1 MIKIKKGL
9 NIPINGEPT
18 EEINDSK
25 KSRSVAILG
34 DDYIGMKPSMLVEEG
49 DEVRLGQVL
58 FEDKKNPGVLF
69 TSPAGGKIE
78 SINRGDRRALQ
89 SVVIEIA
96 KDEESLEFKSF
107 SKNELT
113 DVTSD
118 EVRKQLIA
126 SGMWTSFRTR
136 PYSKIPPI
144 DSSPSNLFIS
154 ALDTQPLSP
163 NPENIINLNKESFD
177 FGLLV
182 LRKLL
187 DCPIHISTVEDSN
200 LSISEDTNVKIHT
213 ISGPHPAGLV
223 GTQMHFISPA
233 SLSNIN
239 WSIGYQDLIAIGK
252 LFETGKINVER
263 IISIAG
269 PQVNS
274 PAYFKT
280 RLGACSDELTAGEL
294 TQRENRVIS
303 GSVISG
309 REAVGPYAYLGRYHN
324 QISVVAEPNSK
335 DREFMNWLTPGPRK
349 FSKIPLFLSSL
360 FPKKIFKFKALMNG
374 SDRPIVPIGVYEEV
388 LPFNFLPAMLLRNVV
403 LMDTEKIQ
411 ALGGLELD
419 EEDLS
424 LCSFV
429 CPGKYDFGS
438 LLRAGLTKIE
448 VEG

>member
-34 DDYIGMKPSMLVEEG
+34 DDYIGMKPTMLVEEG
-49 DEVRLGQVL
+49 DEVKLGQAL

-113 DVTSD
+113 EVTSD
-118 EVRKQLIA
+118 ELRKQLIA

-187 DCPIHISTVEDSN
+187 DCPIHISKAEDSN

-239 WSIGYQDLIAIGK
+239 WSIGYQDLIAMGK

-280 RLGACSDELTAGEL
+280 RLGACSDEITAGEL
-294 TQRENRVIS
+294 TQRENRIIS

>member
-9 NIPINGEPT
+9 NIPINGKPA

-25 KSRSVAILG
+25 NSRSVALLG
-34 DDYIGMKPSMLVEEG
+34 DDYIGMKPTMLVEEG
-49 DEVRLGQVL
+49 DAVRLGQAL
-58 FEDKKNPGVLF
+58 FEDKKNPGVIF

-96 KDEESLEFKSF
+96 KEEEFFDFKSF
-107 SKNELT
+107 SENELT
-113 DVTSD
+113 EATSD

-163 NPENIINLNKESFD
+163 NPENIINLKKESFD

-200 LSISEDTNVKIHT
+200 LSISEDDNIKLHT

-239 WSIGYQDLIAIGK
+239 WSIGYQDLIAIGL
-252 LFETGKINVER
+252 LFKTGKINVER

-269 PQVNS
+269 PQVNNPS
-274 PAYFKT
+274 YFKT

-294 TQRENRVIS
+294 TQRENRIIS

>member
-9 NIPINGEPT
+9 NIPINGEPA

-25 KSRSVAILG
+25 NSRSVAVLG
-34 DDYIGMKPSMLVEEG
+34 DDYVGMKPTMLVEEG

-58 FEDKKNPGVLF
+58 FEDKKNPGVIF

-107 SKNELT
+107 SENELAKT
-113 DVTSD
+113 TSD
-118 EVRKQLIA
+118 EVRKQLIN

-154 ALDTQPLSP
+154 TLDTQPLSP
-163 NPENIINLNKESFD
+163 NPEKIINLKKDSFD

-182 LRKLL
+182 LKTLL
-187 DCPIHISTVEDSN
+187 DCPIHISIAEHSN
-200 LSISEDTNVKIHT
+200 LSISEDDNIKLHT

-239 WSIGYQDLIAIGK
+239 WSIGYQDLIAVGQ
-252 LFETGKINVER
+252 LFKTGKIDVER

-269 PQVNS
+269 PQVNN

-280 RLGACSDELTAGEL
+280 RLGACSDEITAGEL

-309 REAVGPYAYLGRYHN
+309 REAIGPYAYLGRYHN
-324 QISVVAEPNSK
+324 QISVIAEPNSK

-374 SDRPIVPIGVYEEV
+374 SDRPIVPIGIYEEV

>member
-9 NIPINGEPT
+9 NIPINGEPA

-34 DDYIGMKPSMLVEEG
+34 DDYIGMKPTMLVEEG
-49 DEVRLGQVL
+49 EEVKLGQVL
-58 FEDKKNPGVLF
+58 FEDKKNSGVIF

-78 SINRGDRRALQ
+78 SINRGNRRALQ
-89 SVVIEIA
+89 SVVIEISQ
-96 KDEESLEFKSF
+96 DEESIEFKSF
-107 SKNELT
+107 SVNELT
-113 DVTSD
+113 QATSD
-118 EVRKQLIA
+118 EVRKQLIV
-126 SGMWTSFRTR
+126 SGMWTSFKTR
-136 PYSKIPPI
+136 PYSKIPHI
-144 DSSPSNLFIS
+144 ESFPSNLFIS

-163 NPENIINLNKESFD
+163 NPEKIINLKKESFD

-182 LRKLL
+182 LKKLL
-187 DCPIHISTVEDSN
+187 DCPIHISTVEDST
-200 LSISEDTNVKIHT
+200 LSLSEDDNVKLHT
-213 ISGPHPAGLV
+213 VSGPHPAGLV

-239 WSIGYQDLIAIGK
+239 WSIGYQDVIAIGQ
-252 LFETGKINVER
+252 LFETGNINVQR

-269 PQVNS
+269 PQVNN
-274 PAYFKT
+274 PAYFQT
-280 RLGACSDELTAGEL
+280 RLGACSDEITAGEL

-360 FPKKIFKFKALMNG
+360 FPNKVFKFKALMNG
-374 SDRPIVPIGVYEEV
+374 SDRPIVPIGIYEEV
-388 LPFNFLPAMLLRNVV
+388 LPLNLLPSMLLRNVA

-411 ALGGLELD
+411 DLGGLELD

-448 VEG
+448 IEG

>member
-18 EEINDSK
+18 EDINVSK
-25 KSRSVAILG
+25 NSRSVAILG
-34 DDYIGMKPSMLVEEG
+34 DDYVGMKPTMLVEEG
-49 DEVRLGQVL
+49 EDVKLGQPL
-58 FEDKKNPGVLF
+58 FEDKKNPGVIF
-69 TSPAGGKIE
+69 TSPAGGKVE
-78 SINRGDRRALQ
+78 SINRGERRALQ
-89 SVVIEIA
+89 SVVIEIS
-96 KDEESLEFKSF
+96 KTEESVEFNSY
-107 SKNELT
+107 
-113 DVTSD
+113 SD
-118 EVRKQLIA
+118 TEISQASTEEIRKQLID

-136 PYSKIPPI
+136 PYSKIPNINSLPA
-144 DSSPSNLFIS
+144 NLFIS

-163 NPENIINLNKESFD
+163 NPEFIINLKLESFN
-177 FGLLV
+177 FGVTV

-187 DCPIHISTVEDSN
+187 DCPIHVSVGENSSLPITENDN
-200 LSISEDTNVKIHT
+200 LNLHT
-213 ISGPHPAGLV
+213 FSGPHPAGLV

-239 WSIGYQDLIAIGK
+239 WSLGYQDVIAIGE
-252 LFETGKINVER
+252 LFKTGQISVQR

-269 PQVNS
+269 PQVINPS
-274 PAYFKT
+274 YFQT
-280 RLGACSDELTAGEL
+280 RVGACTDEITAGEL
-294 TQRENRVIS
+294 TQRENRIIS

-309 REAVGPYAYLGRYHN
+309 REAIGPYAYLGRYHN

-360 FPKKIFKFKALMNG
+360 FPNKIFKFKALMNG

-388 LPFNFLPAMLLRNVV
+388 LPLKVLPAMLLRNVV

-448 VEG
+448 LEG

>member
-9 NIPINGEPT
+9 NIPINGKPA

-25 KSRSVAILG
+25 NSRSVAVLG
-34 DDYIGMKPSMLVEEG
+34 DDYIGLKPTMLVEEG
-49 DEVRLGQVL
+49 DEVKLGQAL
-58 FEDKKNPGVLF
+58 FEDKKNPGVIF

-78 SINRGDRRALQ
+78 SINRGERRALQ
-89 SVVIEIA
+89 SVVIEIN

-107 SKNELT
+107 LENELNQA
-113 DVTSD
+113 TSD
-118 EVRKQLIA
+118 EVRDQLIV
-126 SGMWTSFRTR
+126 SGLWTSFRTR
-136 PYSKIPPI
+136 PYSKIPLI

-163 NPENIINLNKESFD
+163 NPEMIINLKKQSFD

-182 LRKLL
+182 LKKLL
-187 DCPIHISTVEDSN
+187 DCPIHISISEDSN
-200 LSISEDTNVKIHT
+200 LSLSEDDNVKLHT
-213 ISGPHPAGLV
+213 VSGPHPAGLV

-239 WSIGYQDLIAIGK
+239 WSIGYQDLIAIGQ

-269 PQVNS
+269 PQVNK
-274 PAYFKT
+274 PAYFQT

-294 TQRENRVIS
+294 TQRENRIIS

-309 REAVGPYAYLGRYHN
+309 REAIGPYAYLGRYHN

-335 DREFMNWLTPGPRK
+335 DREFMNWLIPGPRK

-360 FPKKIFKFKALMNG
+360 FPNKIFKFKALMNG

-388 LPFNFLPAMLLRNVV
+388 LPLNLLPSMLLRNVV

-448 VEG
+448 IEG

>member
-78 SINRGDRRALQ
+78 SINRGDRRVLQ

-96 KDEESLEFKSF
+96 KDEKSVEFKSF

-113 DVTSD
+113 DVTPD

>member
-9 NIPINGEPT
+9 NIPINGKPA

-25 KSRSVAILG
+25 NSRSVAILG
-34 DDYIGMKPSMLVEEG
+34 DDYIGMKPTMLVKEG
-49 DEVRLGQVL
+49 DEVKLGQAL
-58 FEDKKNPGVLF
+58 FEDKKNPGVIF

-78 SINRGDRRALQ
+78 SINRGERRALQ
-89 SVVIEIA
+89 SVVIEVD

-107 SKNELT
+107 SENELNQA
-113 DVTSD
+113 TSD
-118 EVRKQLIA
+118 EVRDQLIV
-126 SGMWTSFRTR
+126 SGLWTSFRTR
-136 PYSKIPPI
+136 PYSKIPLI

-163 NPENIINLNKESFD
+163 NPEMIINLKKQSFD

-182 LRKLL
+182 LKKLL
-187 DCPIHISTVEDSN
+187 DCPIHISISEDSN
-200 LSISEDTNVKIHT
+200 LSLSEDDNVKLHT
-213 ISGPHPAGLV
+213 VSGPHPAGLV

-239 WSIGYQDLIAIGK
+239 WSIGYQDLIAIGQ

-269 PQVNS
+269 PQVNK
-274 PAYFKT
+274 PAYFQT

-294 TQRENRVIS
+294 TQRENRIIS

-309 REAVGPYAYLGRYHN
+309 REAIGPYAYLGRYHN

-335 DREFMNWLTPGPRK
+335 DREFMNWLIPGPRK

-360 FPKKIFKFKALMNG
+360 FPNKIFKFKALMNG

-388 LPFNFLPAMLLRNVV
+388 LPLNLLPSMLLRNVV

-448 VEG
+448 IEG

>member
-18 EEINDSK
+18 EDINVSK
-25 KSRSVAILG
+25 NCRSVAILG
-34 DDYIGMKPSMLVEEG
+34 DDYVGMKPTMLVEEG
-49 DEVRLGQVL
+49 EEVKLGQPL
-58 FEDKKNPGVLF
+58 FEDKKNPGVIF
-69 TSPAGGKIE
+69 TSPAGGKVE
-78 SINRGDRRALQ
+78 SINRGERRALQ
-89 SVVIEIA
+89 SVVIEIS
-96 KDEESLEFKSF
+96 KTEQSVEFNSYSDTEISQVSTEEI
-107 SKNELT
+107 
-113 DVTSD
+113 
-118 EVRKQLIA
+118 RKQLID

-136 PYSKIPPI
+136 PYSKIPNINSLPA
-144 DSSPSNLFIS
+144 NLFIS

-163 NPENIINLNKESFD
+163 NPEFIINLKIEDFN
-177 FGLLV
+177 FGLKV

-187 DCPIHISTVEDSN
+187 DCPIHISFGDNSSLPINEDDNIN
-200 LSISEDTNVKIHT
+200 LHT
-213 ISGPHPAGLV
+213 FSGPHPAGLV

-239 WSIGYQDLIAIGK
+239 WSLGYQDVIAIGE
-252 LFETGKINVER
+252 LFKTGQINVQR
-263 IISIAG
+263 IVSIAG
-269 PQVNS
+269 PQVINPS
-274 PAYFKT
+274 YFQT
-280 RLGACSDELTAGEL
+280 RLGACTDEITAGEL
-294 TQRENRVIS
+294 TQRENRIIS

-309 REAVGPYAYLGRYHN
+309 REAIGPYAYLGRYHN

-349 FSKIPLFLSSL
+349 FSKIPLFLSSF
-360 FPKKIFKFKALMNG
+360 FPNKIFKFKALMNG

-388 LPFNFLPAMLLRNVV
+388 LPLKVLPAMLLRNVV

-448 VEG
+448 LEG

>member
-9 NIPINGEPT
+9 NIPINGKPT
-18 EEINDSK
+18 EDINDSK
-25 KSRSVAILG
+25 KSRSVALLG
-34 DDYIGMKPSMLVEEG
+34 GDYIGMKPTMLVNEG
-49 DEVRLGQVL
+49 DKVKLGQVL

-78 SINRGDRRALQ
+78 AINRGQRRALQ
-89 SVVIEIA
+89 SIVIEIDQ
-96 KDEESLEFKSF
+96 DEESIEFKSYTE
-107 SKNELT
+107 SELA
-113 DVTSD
+113 DISAK
-118 EVRKQLIA
+118 EIRKQLIE

-136 PYSKIPPI
+136 PYSKIPNI
-144 DSSPSNLFIS
+144 DSNPSNLFIS
-154 ALDTQPLSP
+154 LLDTQPLSP
-163 NPENIINLNKESFD
+163 NPEHIIALKKENFD

-182 LRKLL
+182 LKKLL
-187 DCPIHISTVEDSN
+187 DCPIHVSLGENS
-200 LSISEDTNVKIHT
+200 SIPVSKDESIKLHT
-213 ISGPHPAGLV
+213 FSGPHPAGLV

-239 WSIGYQDLIAIGK
+239 WSLGYQDLIAIGQ
-252 LFETGKINVER
+252 LFKTGIINVER

-269 PQVNS
+269 PQVNNPS
-274 PAYFKT
+274 YFLT
-280 RLGACSDELTAGEL
+280 RLGACTDEITAGEL
-294 TQRENRVIS
+294 TQRENRIIS

-309 REAVGPYAYLGRYHN
+309 TEAIGPYAYLGRYHN

-360 FPKKIFKFKALMNG
+360 FPNKIFKFKALMNG
-374 SDRPIVPIGVYEEV
+374 SDRPIIPIGVYEEV

-403 LMDTEKIQ
+403 LKDTEKIQ

-438 LLRAGLTKIE
+438 LLRSGLTKIE
-448 VEG
+448 IEG

>member
-34 DDYIGMKPSMLVEEG
+34 DDYIGMKPTMLVEEG
-49 DEVRLGQVL
+49 DEVKLGQAL
-58 FEDKKNPGVLF
+58 FEDKKNPGVIF
-69 TSPAGGKIE
+69 TSPAGGKVE

-96 KDEESLEFKSF
+96 KDEDSVDFKSF
-107 SKNELT
+107 SISELT
-113 DVTSD
+113 KANTG
-118 EVRKQLIA
+118 ELRKQLIA

-136 PYSKIPPI
+136 PYSKIPKI
-144 DSSPSNLFIS
+144 DSSPKNLFIS

-163 NPENIINLNKESFD
+163 NPEKIINLKKESFN

-182 LRKLL
+182 LKILL
-187 DCPIHISTVEDSN
+187 DCPIHISTIEDSTLSLSEDSN
-200 LSISEDTNVKIHT
+200 IKLHT
-213 ISGPHPAGLV
+213 VSGPHPAGLV

-239 WSIGYQDLIAIGK
+239 WSIGYQDVIAIGQ
-252 LFETGKINVER
+252 LFETGKINVQR

-269 PQVNS
+269 PQVNN
-274 PAYFKT
+274 PAYFET
-280 RLGACSDELTAGEL
+280 RLGACSDEITAGEL
-294 TQRENRVIS
+294 TQRENRIIS

-360 FPKKIFKFKALMNG
+360 FPNKIFKFKALMNG
-374 SDRPIVPIGVYEEV
+374 SDRPIVPIGIYEEV
-388 LPFNFLPAMLLRNVV
+388 LPFNFLPTMLLRNVV

-448 VEG
+448 IEG